1 MVRKSIQERI
11 EEEFYEVIE
20 EIADELHLRVLEYPK
35 LYYLHQNCKFENL
48 ILPKKELYLFNEI
61 KEKKVAAYL
70 PKYNLILAKD
80 CSRASLGEEAGH
92 YLHVSKT
99 FDKVSFSNPL
109 DSFSFMALFE
119 CFGYF
124 CSKLVDSTRKCSKKD
139 LLCKGNLNTRGLV
152 RQLSYFISNL
162 NQDEM
167 NSLIHQQGYLL
178 GEKLYN
184 YYISDLFSLSR
195 IKRRFFKPIQNE
207 TDALSNFF
215 ELKYEILK

>member
-1 MVRKSIQERI
+1 MAEIEEQLKKALEELRKNKEKKFNQTVDLIINLQKYDVRKNP
-11 EEEFYEVIE
+11 
-20 EIADELHLRVLEYPK
+20 L
-35 LYYLHQNCKFENL
+35 NL
-48 ILPKKELYLFNEI
+48 FINVPHRI

-124 CSKLVDSTRKCSKKD
+124 CSKLVDSTRKCSKK
-139 LLCKGNLNTRGLV
+139 
-152 RQLSYFISNL
+152 
-162 NQDEM
+162 
-167 NSLIHQQGYLL
+167 
-178 GEKLYN
+178 
-184 YYISDLFSLSR
+184 
-195 IKRRFFKPIQNE
+195 
-207 TDALSNFF
+207 
-215 ELKYEILK
+215 